1 MYIKHNKKNIS
12 LNILDLENIKPY
24 KKKTNEKYMN
34 NLQINHFKK
43 ILFTLYKQIT
53 SKSKRKYFNNKES
66 INFPDPI
73 DRAVQEEEFT
83 FNLINKDRKQKLI
96 NKIERTI
103 KKINEKKFGYC
114 ETCGTEIGI
123 KRLEAQPTANLCIDC
138 KILSEIKEK
147 QIINLKI
154 S

>member
-1 MYIKHNKKNIS
+1 MYIKQNKKNIS
-12 LNILDLENIKPY
+12 LNILDLAGIKPY
-24 KKKTNEKYMN
+24 KKKKNEKYMN

-43 ILFTLYKQIT
+43 ILLTLHKQLTI
-53 SKSKRKYFNNKES
+53 SSNKKYFNNKET

-83 FNLINKDRKQKLI
+83 FNLINKDREQKLI
-96 NKIERTI
+96 NKIENTI

-114 ETCGTEIGI
+114 ETCGTKIGI

-147 QIINLKI
+147 QII